1 MSGRFSFFLP
11 AGRGLLGAPECRAWA
26 ADSRRA
32 QLPGAANYRRWVGKP
47 LDTLSPRSWPA
58 AFSDPVRSWVEKP
71 LDTLPPRC
79 CPASSPPPG
88 GAGWRNHSTPCPR
101 PAARPRRRRPEELGG
116 ETTRHP
122 APTLVAAARRSWVE
136 KPLDTLPP
144 RCLGTP
150 RAILCP
156 HRVALC
162 PHRPALYTHRVRRCP
177 RRSFTCPH

>member
-58 AFSDPVRSWVEKP
+58 TVVDPERSWVEKP

-79 CPASSPPPG
+79 SRVAFLSP
-88 GAGWRNHSTPCPR
+88 
-101 PAARPRRRRPEELGG
+101 E
-116 ETTRHP
+116 
-122 APTLVAAARRSWVE
+122 RSWVE
-136 KPLDTLPP
+136 KPLFHL
-144 RCLGTP
+144 
-150 RAILCP
+150 AE
-156 HRVALC
+156 
-162 PHRPALYTHRVRRCP
+162 
-177 RRSFTCPH
+177 S